1 MTGLIQSYWWI
12 VVIALI
18 VFAVGYWAW
27 ARNRANKAQVNAE
40 TLDVVGTATQAPSDA
55 RSGLTDFARKAAP
68 TADAGAV
75 SDIVTNKPKIVAAV
89 GEPDNL
95 LQIKGIGPKLSA
107 LCQSLGITRF
117 DQIAAWTPTDIA
129 EVDQHLGTFRG
140 RIARDGWVEQARLL
154 AAGDVAAFETKFGK
168 LDSQNN

>member
-1 MTGLIQSYWWI
+1 MSELIQAYWWL
-12 VVIALI
+12 VLIALLI
-18 VFAVGYWAW
+18 ALATGYWAW
-27 ARNRANKAQVNAE
+27 ARHRANQSQAIEAPNVASDTLPAPVSNAGE
-40 TLDVVGTATQAPSDA
+40 GAST
-55 RSGLTDFARKAAP
+55 SGN
-68 TADAGAV
+68 GAV
-75 SDIVTNKPKIVAAV
+75 SDIVTNKPKITAAI

-168 LDSQNN
+168 LDNQNN